1 MDSNKGISKDNSNG
15 VENSKQNKNSK
26 HNMRIVRAFPMPPQP
41 ENYNE
46 INEIFDSG
54 KRELVDYHGKKIP
67 CDIFGLPLKKYFND
81 ISGAS
86 DYSLRLSKN
95 LINELKYDTKNL
107 YIPITSKFEGSSM
120 FPRPISIPF
129 VNQEKDP
136 TQLFKEIKIKKRMTE
151 KKNKFILLLK
161 KPSEDQKSIP
171 SFICQ
176 RIPKENQKNKTYIMN
191 LIDNYINKKKEQ
203 HKFDRSFEK
212 KNKEIISLKNYKKTL
227 CDNIGNGLYS
237 GKTIPEC
244 GQKHIKE
251 KYNAIRKLIYNNANK
266 NKIINNK
273 FLKKFNVF
281 QNLRIMK
288 NNLKHKERLNR
299 NKSCNNFFTKNNLN
313 LIKENKGFDSYINNN
328 SSLKTF
334 SKYSKLSQ
342 DKKNN
347 SEIKLKSS
355 NSMNNIFSSYNKFFP
370 SNNEIKS
377 NIFNNEYNDNIK
389 KLEKKNLYCLYK
401 PKDINEISDRKNK
414 TAINFFKKS
423 DNINNEEILKDSDKN
438 NEEDLSLISDDK
450 LKENSLTNIQNKIYN
465 LKTIKSLQ
473 DISDKEKDLL
483 LGYNMPFEEDRINIK
498 CSNLNLKDKELEN
511 YQKDMKLFEIVNKIH
526 LEKEREKNLFREN
539 LLRKKLEGKKIFE
552 KNFRK
557 TKFK

>member
-1 MDSNKGISKDNSNG
+1 
-15 VENSKQNKNSK
+15 
-26 HNMRIVRAFPMPPQP
+26 
-41 ENYNE
+41 
-46 INEIFDSG
+46 
-54 KRELVDYHGKKIP
+54 
-67 CDIFGLPLKKYFND
+67 
-81 ISGAS
+81 
-86 DYSLRLSKN
+86 
-95 LINELKYDTKNL
+95 
-107 YIPITSKFEGSSM
+107 
-120 FPRPISIPF
+120 
-129 VNQEKDP
+129 
-136 TQLFKEIKIKKRMTE
+136 
-151 KKNKFILLLK
+151 
-161 KPSEDQKSIP
+161 
-171 SFICQ
+171 
-176 RIPKENQKNKTYIMN
+176 
-191 LIDNYINKKKEQ
+191 
-203 HKFDRSFEK
+203 
-212 KNKEIISLKNYKKTL
+212 
-227 CDNIGNGLYS
+227 
-237 GKTIPEC
+237 
-244 GQKHIKE
+244 
-251 KYNAIRKLIYNNANK
+251 
-266 NKIINNK
+266 
-273 FLKKFNVF
+273 
-281 QNLRIMK
+281 
-288 NNLKHKERLNR
+288 
-299 NKSCNNFFTKNNLN
+299 
-313 LIKENKGFDSYINNN
+313 
-328 SSLKTF
+328 
-334 SKYSKLSQ
+334 
-342 DKKNN
+342 
-347 SEIKLKSS
+347 
-355 NSMNNIFSSYNKFFP
+355 MNNIFSSYNKFFP